1 MMEDA
6 TMLWNG
12 LLTIATGSFIW
23 WIRGINSQIS
33 DIRKLVSQTREEIPK
48 IYATKIDVAK
58 DVEKIMDRFDRLDD
72 KMDNILE
79 RMTRG

>member
-1 MMEDA
+1 MEDA

-12 LLTIATGSFIW
+12 LLTIATGSFVW

-48 IYATKIDVAK
+48 IYATKIDV
-58 DVEKIMDRFDRLDD
+58 EKIMDRFDRLDD

-79 RMTRG
+79 RMTRD